1 MINRVSR
8 LRNTVRRPTVFW
20 SQAVHGL
27 LRAWRALASRP
38 RAYCTPDNGE
48 HGTETLTWIEGAP
61 GADGRADVVPGTG
74 PRQGTVPAPHHGTV
88 IGYRLPATS
97 VRSSGQ
103 RTSRPAR
110 SSGTATSA
118 REIGMTGR
126 QDSRVIA

>member
-8 LRNTVRRPTVFW
+8 LRNTVRRPTTFW

-27 LRAWRALASRP
+27 LRAWKALASRP
-38 RAYCTPDNGE
+38 RVLHARQRRTRHRDPHLDRGR
-48 HGTETLTWIEGAP
+48 AP

-118 REIGMTGR
+118 REIGMAGR